1 MPDLME
7 RLTAADPRPHAERLS
22 PEEQREADAL
32 LTRLL
37 DTPAP
42 QEPARRGAR
51 DGRPLRWA
59 LAAAC
64 AAVALLAAT
73 IVLDSDSPGP
83 DIVELAVAAMSEED
97 AVYHAFE
104 RNRLIG
110 AVGDPDAERLA
121 FHESW
126 HTTGG
131 RLHRKT
137 FAADGSRRGRLL
149 YELAGRR
156 APGRRGGP
164 ALAWDA
170 RSNRIVR
177 MGFAYNPRG
186 IPLIDPYTDPGARL
200 RDLEAEGRLRATGT
214 ETVARTDAYRLDS
227 GWVRGITRRTRA
239 RVVFLVDPETY
250 LPLAS
255 RFTNRLMGGEEFT
268 VATRYLVYER
278 LPLNGRT
285 RGLLDLDPHPGATC
299 APGADKAL
307 PRGPLGFANPCA
319 R

>member
-7 RLTAADPRPHAERLS
+7 RLTAADPLPHAERLS
-22 PEEQREADAL
+22 AEEQREADGL

-37 DTPAP
+37 ATPVAE
-42 QEPARRGAR
+42 QPARGAR
-51 DGRPLRWA
+51 MGRPLRAA
-59 LAAAC
+59 LAVAC
-64 AAVALLAAT
+64 AAVAVLVAT

-83 DIVELAVAAMSEED
+83 DIVELAVAAMSDET
-97 AVYHAFE
+97 AVYHVVE

-110 AVGDPDAERLA
+110 MVRDPDAERLA

-131 RLHRKT
+131 RVHLKT

-164 ALAWDA
+164 TLAWDA

-186 IPLIDPYTDPGARL
+186 IPLVDPYTDPGARL
-200 RDLEAEGRLRATGT
+200 RDLEAEGRLRAAGT
-214 ETVARTDAYRLDS
+214 ETVAGTDAYRLDS
-227 GWVRGITRRTRA
+227 GWVKGITRRTRA

-250 LPLAS
+250 LPLAA
-255 RFTNRLMGGEEFT
+255 RFKHGLIGGEELT

-278 LPLNGRT
+278 LPLNTRT

-299 APGADKAL
+299 VAGADEPQ
-307 PRGPLGFANPCA
+307 PRGPLGFPNPCA